1 MGLAEGGEVLVG
13 IEGGFIHIQ
22 TREAAIDRVHRMVR
36 HRLGEDRNPS
46 KELIAERR
54 EEADRKETS
63 DGRG

>member
-1 MGLAEGGEVLVG
+1 
-13 IEGGFIHIQ
+13 
-22 TREAAIDRVHRMVR
+22 MVR
-36 HRLGEDRNPS
+36 HRLGEGRNLY